1 MIDLDLE
8 LPAIV
13 DVHAELAPELRA
25 RGIPFHLTVL
35 YPFAPPDEV
44 DALLPPLEQVLARH
58 TPFALELAGV
68 GEWPGV
74 VYADPEPS
82 ELLRALLHDVWGA
95 LPAFPPYQG
104 EHDDPHPHATIAVP
118 DAASQA
124 RGSRS
129 RPRGASG
136 IAARAG
142 DGRGASAAGGARA
155 GPLEAPPQ
163 ARARESIVTLVAC
176 IGGGQLGRMLGLAG
190 IPLGLRFRFLDP
202 SADAPAAEV
211 GDLVVGAYDDPAA
224 LARLADG
231 ADVVTY
237 EFENVPV
244 DAARSV
250 GAVPPS
256 RALELGQ
263 DRLTEKE
270 LFTRLGIPTAR
281 YGATADTG
289 LPALVKSRRLGYD
302 GKGQRLAREHEPSAS
317 TSWPRSSSSSS
328 ASSRSWPFAD
338 ATARRG
344 SGRSPR
350 TCTGTGSCASRA
362 PRRRML
368 PRETA
373 EELVTRL
380 LDELGYVGVIALE
393 LFEVGGRLLANEFA
407 PRVHNTG
414 HWTIDGAETSQFENH
429 LRAILGLPLGS
440 TAARAPAAMVNLI
453 GGVPDVGALLALPGA
468 HVHLYGKEAASRP
481 QARPR
486 HARRRDRR
494 RRRRGDPAGGRRRC
508 GPVGPARTS
517 AGRRRGRRS
526 CVRTRGTGGAA
537 ASARAGASCAR

>member
-1 MIDLDLE
+1 M
-8 LPAIV
+8 
-13 DVHAELAPELRA
+13 
-25 RGIPFHLTVL
+25 
-35 YPFAPPDEV
+35 
-44 DALLPPLEQVLARH
+44 
-58 TPFALELAGV
+58 
-68 GEWPGV
+68 
-74 VYADPEPS
+74 
-82 ELLRALLHDVWGA
+82 
-95 LPAFPPYQG
+95 
-104 EHDDPHPHATIAVP
+104 
-118 DAASQA
+118 
-124 RGSRS
+124 
-129 RPRGASG
+129 
-136 IAARAG
+136 
-142 DGRGASAAGGARA
+142 
-155 GPLEAPPQ
+155 
-163 ARARESIVTLVAC
+163 TLVAC

-224 LARLADG
+224 LARLAVG

-281 YGATADTG
+281 YGATTDTG

-302 GKGQRLAREHEPSAS
+302 GKGQRLAREHEPIGEHELAEELVEFERELSIVAVRGRDGE
-317 TSWPRSSSSSS
+317 TRYWPPAENVHRDGIL
-328 ASSRSWPFAD
+328 RL
-338 ATARRG
+338 
-344 SGRSPR
+344 
-350 TCTGTGSCASRA
+350 SRA
-362 PRRRML
+362 PA
-368 PRETA
+368 PDAPTGTA

-453 GGVPDVGALLALPGA
+453 GGLPDVGALLALPGA
-468 HVHLYGKEAASRP
+468 HVHLYGKEARP
-481 QARPR
+481 
-486 HARRRDRR
+486 
-494 RRRRGDPAGGRRRC
+494 GRKL
-508 GPVGPARTS
+508 GHVTLVGATDDALAEAIRL
-517 AGRRRGRRS
+517 AD
-526 CVRTRGTGGAA
+526 AA
-537 ASARAGASCAR
+537 AR